1 MTRLILIR
9 HGETDYNLQNRYC
22 GFSNPSLNKNG
33 IWQSKKLADRLVN
46 IKVGKVY
53 SSDLKRAVE
62 TATII
67 FKSNSIEQ
75 LSDFREMNFGI
86 FEGLKYDEIVKK
98 YPSRYKNWI
107 NSPAKIKLPNGEA
120 LEDLVERVRRE
131 LTFILSRHKD
141 GKVALV
147 THGGP
152 IRVIL
157 CDALKFNLD
166 SFWKIKQ
173 DIAALNV
180 IDYPEN
186 SSPIVVKMNDTSH
199 LITQEAVTV

>member
-9 HGETDYNLQNRYC
+9 HGETDYNLRNRYC
-22 GFSNPSLNKNG
+22 GFSNPSLNKSG
-33 IWQSKKLADRLVN
+33 IWQSKKLADRLAN
-46 IKVGKVY
+46 IKVEGIY
-53 SSDLKRAVE
+53 SSDLKRTVE
-62 TATII
+62 TAKII
-67 FKSNSIEQ
+67 FKNNSIEQ
-75 LSDFREMNFGI
+75 LPEFREMNFGI
-86 FEGLKYDEIVKK
+86 FEGLQYDEIIKK
-98 YPSRYKNWI
+98 YSRLYKNWI
-107 NSPAKIKLPNGEA
+107 NNPIKVKIPQGEI
-120 LEDLVERVRRE
+120 LRDLDKRVKKR
-131 LTFILSRHKD
+131 LSFILSQHKNR
-141 GKVALV
+141 KIALV

-157 CDALKFNLD
+157 CGALKFSPN

-186 SSPIVVKMNDTSH
+186 SSPTVVKMNDSSH